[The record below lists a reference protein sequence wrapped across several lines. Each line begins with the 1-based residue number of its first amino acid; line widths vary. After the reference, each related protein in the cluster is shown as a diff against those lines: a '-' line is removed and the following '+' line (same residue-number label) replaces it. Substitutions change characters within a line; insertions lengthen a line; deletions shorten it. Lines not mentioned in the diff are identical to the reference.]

1 MTLNG
6 INDTMDET
14 PLKLLLVVCATNEW
28 NAETRQLLR
37 TLIEE
42 ALASDWNYNNAV
54 EQVLQTISSNF
65 AEISTAIKEVFQ

>member
-1 MTLNG
+1 MTRMTLNG

-14 PLKLLLVVCATNEW
+14 PSKLLLVVCATNER

-42 ALASDWNYNNAV
+42 ALASD
-54 EQVLQTISSNF
+54 
-65 AEISTAIKEVFQ
+65 